1 MSELHAVTTSIFIVA
16 YLIIDQQLN
25 GIVPPFN
32 QDYLVGLSWHT
43 IGEWCPYAWAGAGLE
58 PHAHSEGIH
67 FREALLDAPVQV
79 VGTEREG
86 HLEILRWFEGIVTC
100 WWTTSSVSAME
111 IHFIRFQS
119 VVSGFQ
125 KLLLACIF
133 LCLRKRLFSIKKFK
147 LGIPNCLGC
156 KMEMNLFMQCL
167 ILY

>member
-1 MSELHAVTTSIFIVA
+1 MTRILECFSEERRADHTIQSTVPLLQLAREWTPVTTSIFIVA
-16 YLIIDQQLN
+16 YLVIDQQLN

-43 IGEWCPYAWAGAGLE
+43 IGEWRAYAWAGTGFE
-58 PHAHSEGIH
+58 PHAHSEGVH

-111 IHFIRFQS
+111 IHFIHFQCVWFS
-119 VVSGFQ
+119 KAFVSMYIGAFV
-125 KLLLACIF
+125 
-133 LCLRKRLFSIKKFK
+133 
-147 LGIPNCLGC
+147 
-156 KMEMNLFMQCL
+156 
-167 ILY
+167 